1 MKNKQ
6 KMYYSLLNE
15 EKPVYEMDIYFLYP
29 MNNLYPNASTFPGAV
44 KQIKY
49 IEIDGVQVPVET
61 GNVELVYDIP
71 IFFKGNITM
80 SGGESNIVEYGIDKS
95 EYDAIIIMQNGEL
108 PITETSL
115 IWLESPVVYKDVE
128 NKIVDANSADYRV
141 KKVSPSLNQTKYLL
155 ERIVK

>member
-1 MKNKQ
+1 
-6 KMYYSLLNE
+6 
-15 EKPVYEMDIYFLYP
+15 
-29 MNNLYPNASTFPGAV
+29 
-44 KQIKY
+44 
-49 IEIDGVQVPVET
+49 
-61 GNVELVYDIP
+61 
-71 IFFKGNITM
+71 M